1 MKGKVTDSFNPRRG
15 NYDNDDFPDDLFP
28 NNIFPEGRTAAQ
40 ITTARNAAR
49 TNAVNVANGVAADGD
64 KKNFIK
70 GIWNNAPFI
79 NCISKINRALIDNA
93 EDLDVAMPMYNFFEY
108 SKNYSKT
115 TGSLWNYYRDEP
127 TSDGEINYYLGSK
140 SFDFKSSIMG
150 KLGDTSDDNQAGKD
164 EISLVIPFKHLSN
177 FWKSLKMPL
186 INCEIELILTWS
198 KNCVVLSSAKRDAIA
213 ATGLRARSVS
223 DAKAAIMSQQQMQHF
238 K

>member
-1 MKGKVTDSFNPRRG
+1 
-15 NYDNDDFPDDLFP
+15 
-28 NNIFPEGRTAAQ
+28 
-40 ITTARNAAR
+40 
-49 TNAVNVANGVAADGD
+49 
-64 KKNFIK
+64 
-70 GIWNNAPFI
+70 
-79 NCISKINRALIDNA
+79 
-93 EDLDVAMPMYNFFEY
+93 MPMYNFFEY

-115 TGSLWNYYRDEP
+115 TSSLWNYYRDEP
-127 TSDGEINYYLGSK
+127 TSDGEINYYLGLK

-177 FWKSLKMPL
+177 FWKSLQMPL

-198 KNCVVLSSAKRDAIA
+198 KNCVVLRSAKRDAIA

-223 DAKAAIMSQQQMQHF
+223 DAKAAIMSQQQRQHF